1 MSAAVVH
8 RPNTILPKF
17 NFLLA
22 GGAVVLSIIAITDN
36 VGSNSATVAKPAAV
50 STVTHKAGAG
60 TARPQHAAAA
70 PARGLHQGEY
80 SVPARG
86 LHEGEYYV
94 QTPKV
99 QGRLVDESRLV
110 AEVGTKV
117 VAPAQAVGTGRRL
130 MDEIIGFKIVAPA
143 HTPSVGRLL
152 NDIGPVEATP
162 SVGRLLDDV
171 GPVQAFK
178 AGTCGLKVST
188 TC

>member
-36 VGSNSATVAKPAAV
+36 VGSNTATVTKPAAATA
-50 STVTHKAGAG
+50 TVTHKAGAG

-80 SVPARG
+80 FP
-86 LHEGEYYV
+86 

-117 VAPAQAVGTGRRL
+117 VAPAQTPNVRQL
-130 MDEIIGFKIVAPA
+130 MNETVGFKIVAPA
-143 HTPSVGRLL
+143 QSPGFGRRLMD
-152 NDIGPVEATP
+152 DIGPV
-162 SVGRLLDDV
+162 DN
-171 GPVQAFK
+171 VQKVSAA
-178 AGTCGLKVST
+178 AGVCGLKIST

>member
-36 VGSNSATVAKPAAV
+36 VGSNTATATKPAAATA
-50 STVTHKAGAG
+50 TVTHKAGAG

-80 SVPARG
+80 FP
-86 LHEGEYYV
+86 
-94 QTPKV
+94 QTPNV
-99 QGRLVDESRLV
+99 RQ
-110 AEVGTKV
+110 
-117 VAPAQAVGTGRRL
+117 L
-130 MDEIIGFKIVAPA
+130 MNETVGFKIVAPA
-143 HTPSVGRLL
+143 QSPGFGRRLMD
-152 NDIGPVEATP
+152 DIGPV
-162 SVGRLLDDV
+162 DN
-171 GPVQAFK
+171 VQQVSAA
-178 AGTCGLKVST
+178 AGVCGLKIST

>member
-36 VGSNSATVAKPAAV
+36 VGSNTATVAKPAAV
-50 STVTHKAGAG
+50 TQPATVTHKAGAG

-80 SVPARG
+80 FPQTPARG
-86 LHEGEYYV
+86 LHQGEYFP
-94 QTPKV
+94 QTPNV
-99 QGRLVDESRLV
+99 RQ
-110 AEVGTKV
+110 
-117 VAPAQAVGTGRRL
+117 L
-130 MDEIIGFKIVAPA
+130 MNETVGFKIVAPA
-143 HTPSVGRLL
+143 QSPGFGRRLMD
-152 NDIGPVEATP
+152 DIGPV
-162 SVGRLLDDV
+162 DN
-171 GPVQAFK
+171 VQKVSAA
-178 AGTCGLKVST
+178 AGVCGLKIST

>member
-36 VGSNSATVAKPAAV
+36 VGSNTATVTKPAAV
-50 STVTHKAGAG
+50 TATVQKPAV
-60 TARPQHAAAA
+60 A

-80 SVPARG
+80 AVPARG
-86 LHEGEYYV
+86 LHEGEYYQV
-94 QTPKV
+94 TPKV

-110 AEVGTKV
+110 ADVGTKV
-117 VAPAQAVGTGRRL
+117 VAPAKTVNVRRLMEETIGFKVVAPAQSPGFGRRL
-130 MDEIIGFKIVAPA
+130 MD
-143 HTPSVGRLL
+143 
-152 NDIGPVEATP
+152 DIGPV
-162 SVGRLLDDV
+162 DN
-171 GPVQAFK
+171 VQKISAA
-178 AGTCGLKVST
+178 AGVCGLKIST